1 VLTIL
6 SRSMASL
13 TALFPYAALA
23 LTDLG
28 GADEIAGVSSDLSD
42 SGIREAILNILFRVL
57 SFVGLIAVVVIVIA
71 GIMLV
76 ISGGD
81 EQQKDKAK
89 KIIIYTIVGMLVIGF
104 ASAFVGFVA
113 SLFD

>member
-1 VLTIL
+1 
-6 SRSMASL
+6 M
-13 TALFPYAALA
+13 
-23 LTDLG
+23 
-28 GADEIAGVSSDLSD
+28 
-42 SGIREAILNILFRVL
+42 
-57 SFVGLIAVVVIVIA
+57 IVIA